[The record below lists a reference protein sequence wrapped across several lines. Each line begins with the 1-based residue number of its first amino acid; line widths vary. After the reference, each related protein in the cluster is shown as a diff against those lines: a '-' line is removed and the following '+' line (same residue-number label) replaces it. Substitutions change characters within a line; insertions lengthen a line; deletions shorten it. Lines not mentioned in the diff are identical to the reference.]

1 VKRETW
7 QAVDWAKLAP
17 LRLRARLVAEG
28 AYAGMHA
35 SPRRGA
41 GVEFGGHRAYTPGD
55 DLRFIDRHALM
66 RHGELMIRE
75 FETETDRDLR
85 LLVDA
90 SPSMAHQSERAPT
103 TKLGFASL
111 IAAAL
116 AKITV
121 DGGDRVGLGWL
132 GGEPAR
138 PLPAMGGNEAFER
151 VTSALEETR
160 PAEIGE
166 RAVERAIGP
175 AERSRRGA
183 VIALFSDLLDVPE
196 QTGDRVAALA
206 ARRRVVVVVQVLDPE
221 EIEFPFSGP
230 VRLTALEGSLVVDT
244 DADSV
249 RERYLAALAA
259 LQRDW
264 EQKLSARGARLVL
277 ASSADD
283 PVAVVLRVLR
293 AVAGGRA

>member
-1 VKRETW
+1 VKREIW
-7 QAVDWAKLAP
+7 QSVDWAKLAP

-28 AYAGMHA
+28 AYAGMHQ

-41 GVEFGGHRAYTPGD
+41 GIEFGGHRAYTPGD

-85 LLVDA
+85 LILDA
-90 SPSMAHQSERAPT
+90 SPSMAHRSARAPAS
-103 TKLGFASL
+103 KLDFASL
-111 IAAAL
+111 VAAAL
-116 AKITV
+116 AKIAV

-132 GGEPAR
+132 GGKPAR
-138 PLPAMGGNEAFER
+138 ALPAMGGHDAFER
-151 VTSALEETR
+151 LTSAIEETSA
-160 PAEIGE
+160 AEIGE
-166 RAVERAIGP
+166 RALEQAVSP

-183 VIALFSDLLDVPE
+183 VIAMFSDLLDVPAGTAE
-196 QTGDRVAALA
+196 RVAALA

-221 EIEFPFSGP
+221 ELEFPFRGP

-244 DADSV
+244 DADTA
-249 RERYLAALAA
+249 RERYLAALAD

-264 EQKLSARGARLVL
+264 EQKLARHGGRLVL
-277 ASSADD
+277 ASSAED
-283 PVAVVLRVLR
+283 PVAVLLRVLG
-293 AVAGGRA
+293 AAAGGRA